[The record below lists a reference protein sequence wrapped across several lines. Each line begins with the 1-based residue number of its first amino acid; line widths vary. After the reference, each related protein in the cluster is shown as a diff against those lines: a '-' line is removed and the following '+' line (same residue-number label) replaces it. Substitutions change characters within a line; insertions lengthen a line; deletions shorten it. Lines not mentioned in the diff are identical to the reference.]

1 MKKILIIWFLCFG
14 WISLAQ
20 EPDSLFK
27 EAVASYEKQDYDHAI
42 EKWHTLTEKNATKEV
57 FYNLGNAYY
66 KKRDV
71 GHAVYYY
78 EKALKIDPDF
88 EAAKNN
94 LKFAQKMRLDE
105 FQQKTQFNTNQIIH
119 NTIGFLSY
127 EGWAI
132 TAVLSSLA
140 IIVFFCVYYFSIHQT
155 IKRIFFTLMFVG
167 AFGAVLSFIAAHL
180 EQTHQQSERYAIVLS
195 EQADV
200 KAEARNTA
208 KNIKVIHA
216 GTKLYISEESSKWY
230 RVTLP
235 DLNEGWI
242 LKSEAR
248 EL

>member
-1 MKKILIIWFLCFG
+1 MKKILIILFLCIG
-14 WISLAQ
+14 WISLGQ
-20 EPDSLFK
+20 NPDSLFK
-27 EAVASYEKQDYDHAI
+27 EATVLYEKQEYDQAI
-42 EKWHTLTEKNATKEV
+42 EKWQALSEKNPSKEV
-57 FYNLGNAYY
+57 YYNLGNAYY

-71 GHAVYYY
+71 GNAVYYY
-78 EKALKIDPDF
+78 EKALKIDSEF
-88 EAAKNN
+88 SKAKTN

-105 FQQKTQFNTNQIIH
+105 FQQKKRFNSNQIIH

-127 EGWAI
+127 ECWAI

-140 IIVFFCVYYFSIHQT
+140 IIVFFGVYYFSTNHT
-155 IKRIFFTLMFVG
+155 VKRIFFTLMFIGV
-167 AFGAVLSFIAAHL
+167 FGAVLSFVAAHL
-180 EQTHQQSERYAIVLS
+180 EQTYQQSERYAIVLS
-195 EQADV
+195 DQADV

-208 KNIKVIHA
+208 KNVKVIHA

-242 LKSEAR
+242 LKSEVR